1 MKNIRSYFGVW
12 CLSLVLAVPVLCG
25 CSRKAE
31 QISAEEMAE
40 QMEAAKEG
48 REAAKNIVTKNWKDT
63 MELQL
68 AILDARAINSKYE
81 MAGKT
86 QCKAKFDSAFFGTI
100 RTVRPDLA
108 DMIQP

>member
-1 MKNIRSYFGVW
+1 MKF
-12 CLSLVLAVPVLCG
+12 SLRLMPLFATGLIFVSSLISG
-25 CSRKAE
+25 CSKKAE

-48 REAAKNIVTKNWKDT
+48 REAAKAIITKNWKDT

-68 AILDARAINSKYE
+68 ALLDARAANSKYE
-81 MAGKT
+81 IAGKT

-108 DMIQP
+108 DQIQP